1 MSDQTTG
8 TARVE
13 DCIARLNA
21 GDSLARGELLNLTCD
36 RLMRLT
42 HRIKQ
47 SYPGVARWE
56 QTDDIFQNASM
67 KLYEA
72 LHSVELNDAR
82 HFFRL
87 AAKKIRETLLDL
99 ARHYQ
104 GPLGQGAN
112 HATMPPGKADQSHA
126 PNLLDGA
133 ELTCDP
139 GRVAEWTEMHKAI
152 ESLPDES
159 REMFDLLWYHELSQ
173 EEAAN
178 VIGISVRQVKRR
190 WRDAKLQL
198 AEKMN
203 GEPPSI
209 T

>member
-8 TARVE
+8 MLQIE
-13 DCIARLNA
+13 ECIARLND

-36 RLMRLT
+36 RLLRLT

-47 SYPGVARWE
+47 SFPAVGRWE
-56 QTDDIFQNASM
+56 QTEDIFQNASM

-72 LHSVELNDAR
+72 MHEVELNDSR

-104 GPLGQGAN
+104 GPMGAGAN
-112 HATMPPGKADQSHA
+112 HATMPPMRDQEQAIPS
-126 PNLLDGA
+126 PLEGG
-133 ELTCDP
+133 ELTTDP
-139 GRVAEWTEMHKAI
+139 RRVAEWTEMHRVI

-173 EEAAN
+173 EEAAQI
-178 VIGISVRQVKRR
+178 VGISVRQVKRR
-190 WRDAKLQL
+190 WRDAKLML
-198 AEKMN
+198 AEKMQ
-203 GEPPSI
+203 GDAPSMS
-209 T
+209 